1 MDIKSEGQILLD
13 FHKLLYEQLIEI
25 PENREMTYVEEI
37 KKGIKVGKPRFKNP
51 KYQWSKNLLVD
62 LRDHLQN
69 IWNFFDKYS
78 YWFDDTLLPLLNTN
92 ERRVSKKSIIFLLEE
107 DVWCTDEIYGKY
119 LIEESQDGIIIS
131 YSRRERK
138 MKQITLK
145 SKEGS
150 EIKKWICIDAI
161 RQIRDQFDFLWD
173 KLETEIQVCIDEIFH
188 KQPKLTLKL
197 NYLKDQLE
205 KTITIS
211 EQWTEAGLLNLGRII
226 ELWLLTSL
234 GMKSASRYV
243 DLIRETEIAGIL
255 DKHEAKLLRNIRTNY
270 NNLKH
275 KTYYKIETEDIKT
288 MVESFSNL
296 FHS

>member
-1 MDIKSEGQILLD
+1 M
-13 FHKLLYEQLIEI
+13 
-25 PENREMTYVEEI
+25 
-37 KKGIKVGKPRFKNP
+37 
-51 KYQWSKNLLVD
+51 
-62 LRDHLQN
+62 
-69 IWNFFDKYS
+69 
-78 YWFDDTLLPLLNTN
+78 
-92 ERRVSKKSIIFLLEE
+92 
-107 DVWCTDEIYGKY
+107 
-119 LIEESQDGIIIS
+119 
-131 YSRRERK
+131 
-138 MKQITLK
+138 
-145 SKEGS
+145 
-150 EIKKWICIDAI
+150 
-161 RQIRDQFDFLWD
+161 
-173 KLETEIQVCIDEIFH
+173 CIDEIFH
-188 KQPKLTLKL
+188 KQPRLTLKL

-205 KTITIS
+205 KTINIS

-234 GMKSASRYV
+234 GMKNASRYV